1 MSLARALLA
10 VLLAL
15 GAPGCIPD
23 TWTFPAAPAARDA
36 AGDGAVDAAP
46 DAPLLDAPA
55 DLPVGDSP
63 CAPGL
68 ARCGDACELGTVAL
82 YRAEGNAR
90 DETGQHDGTLHND
103 VTFVPGRFGRAFHI
117 EGPQQYVELPSEIAD
132 FGEGDF
138 TIAMWFRTTD
148 GGVQLTRRAQCAN
161 GPPMLGE
168 DLGVSPYGHVAVE
181 MFTSIGYFVLRTAPG
196 HNDGAWHFTAL
207 VRHGDRLT
215 LTLDGRTEDSHAI
228 VGTFSDP
235 AHTPTFLGF
244 SRCIVGAPGSN
255 GTNDPR
261 SWYSGD
267 LDEVAFYNRALTDE
281 AIRETAAGRCAP

>member
-1 MSLARALLA
+1 VSLARALLA
-10 VLLAL
+10 ALLAL

-23 TWTFPAAPAARDA
+23 TWTFPAAAARDA
-36 AGDGAVDAAP
+36 AGDGAVDAAL
-46 DAPLLDAPA
+46 DAALLDAAA
-55 DLPVGDSP
+55 DVPVGDSP
-63 CAPGL
+63 C
-68 ARCGDACELGTVAL
+68 ELGPVAH
-82 YRAEGNAR
+82 YRGEGNAR
-90 DETGQHDGTLHND
+90 DETGQHDGTLHNG

-117 EGPQQYVELPSEIAD
+117 EGPQQYVELPSAIAD

-148 GGVQLTRRAQCAN
+148 GGVQLARRAQCAN

-215 LTLDGRTEDSHAI
+215 LTLDGRTEDAHAI

-261 SWYSGD
+261 TWYRGD
-267 LDEVAFYNRALTDE
+267 LDEVAFYNRALTDAE
-281 AIRETAAGRCAP
+281 LGDIVAGRCAP